1 MFTGIC
7 INGAICII
15 LNCLY
20 YQTGAKR
27 IVSVDAN
34 FGLCRKKAAG
44 TSIRLPLHNGTF
56 FFNQAEVDS
65 YVSQYKGSRSSST
78 SKVSIY

>member
-56 FFNQAEVDS
+56 FLIKQKWIVM
-65 YVSQYKGSRSSST
+65 YHST
-78 SKVSIY
+78 KDHGLHPLLK